1 MWVVLLKHLLDMTI
15 FAMLACIAYV
25 FGLRVLVLL
34 RTRCAHKVEAMM
46 CAIGIGFAVLSY
58 GVFFV
63 GVLGWL
69 NRTAIFVLLGLMLLA
84 SVPSMGAVRGKL
96 IANIYEQVP
105 QVLPKISSS
114 HSPIELA
121 MTALCIFIS
130 ILVLIGAFS
139 PPTAV
144 EWDSLSYHLAI
155 PKLYLEAKRIYF
167 VQFTSHASFPFT
179 TEMLYT
185 VGLALSGHSLAK
197 LFHFFF
203 FIGCC
208 VLLLCIGNSIAFHM
222 WRNAPDKA
230 SSNQFPS
237 PTRSA
242 WASGWA
248 LFTIPIAV
256 AEASTAYVDIAL
268 SFYALLAVLAG
279 LRWLESKSLGWL
291 MLCAIAC
298 GLCMGIKYS
307 GIIMLSLPVGL
318 FLFNTVAVKQGS
330 SKSTSGILRDCV
342 PQVLF
347 PLVVAC
353 IVASPWYVK
362 NIVVTG
368 NPFFPFF
375 YEVFGGRGWN
385 KKMAEQYRKHQLE
398 FGTERTP
405 LQLLLALWNLT
416 MHSDMPKELMPTG
429 KPKPIRYEVEPNPT
443 SGVGLTFLAFLPTL
457 LFVKPMSPYA
467 LLLLALCGV
476 WFLAWFFSVQY
487 LRYLLPCLVM
497 LCGVIGYAYSH
508 WFERNAL
515 TRISAQVAMLCAL
528 SYSTLIAI
536 AWVLPCLP
544 VAFGII
550 SEDEYL
556 RQTLPAYA
564 VAKYINAYLPTD
576 AKVLTYGEPLCYYFE
591 RDYLWGDPGH
601 NLLIDYDKVASSK
614 EPMLALFEEY
624 RKLGVTHILLN
635 RRYFSLSQEGV
646 PNGVLRRAIEI
657 GVLKQ
662 LTSVMGEELYEID
675 WKALSEMK
683 RRLTSHRTNG

>member
-1 MWVVLLKHLLDMTI
+1 MWVVLLKHFLDMMI
-15 FAMLACIAYV
+15 FAILAFIACG
-25 FGLRVLVLL
+25 FGVRVLILLRVK
-34 RTRCAHKVEAMM
+34 CAHKVEAIM

-58 GVFFV
+58 GVFLV

-69 NRTAIFVLLGLMLLA
+69 NRTAVLVLLGLMLLV
-84 SVPSMGAVRGKL
+84 SVPSIGAVRRKL
-96 IANIYEQVP
+96 IVNIYEQIP

-114 HSPIELA
+114 HSPLELA
-121 MTALCIFIS
+121 MTTLCIFIS
-130 ILVLIGAFS
+130 ILVLIGALS

-203 FIGCC
+203 FLGCC
-208 VLLLCIGNSIAFHM
+208 VLLLCIGNSIALKI
-222 WRNAPDKA
+222 WRDASDKE
-230 SSNQFPS
+230 SPNQLPS
-237 PTRSA
+237 PVRSA
-242 WASGWA
+242 WASAWT

-268 SFYALLAVLAG
+268 SFYGLLAVLAA
-279 LRWLESKSLGWL
+279 LRWLENKSFGWL
-291 MLCAIAC
+291 MLCAISC

-307 GIIMLSLPVGL
+307 GIIMLFLPVGL
-318 FLFNTVAVKQGS
+318 FLFHTAVAKQNFLKGTASILKACLSQFFLPLIVAV
-330 SKSTSGILRDCV
+330 
-342 PQVLF
+342 
-347 PLVVAC
+347 

-362 NIVVTG
+362 NIITTG

-416 MHSDMPKELMPTG
+416 MHSDIPKELMPTG
-429 KPKPIRYEVEPNPT
+429 KPKPFRYEVEPNPT
-443 SGVGLTFLAFLPTL
+443 SGIGLTFLAFLPTL
-457 LFVKPMSPYA
+457 VFMRPISPYA
-467 LLLLALCGV
+467 LLLLALCAV

-487 LRYLLPCLVM
+487 LRYLLPCLIM
-497 LCGVIGYAYSH
+497 LCGIVGYAYSH
-508 WFERNAL
+508 WFEKYPL
-515 TRISAQVAMLCAL
+515 TRVSAQVAMLCAL

-536 AWVLPCLP
+536 AWVLPCAP
-544 VAFGII
+544 VVFGII

-556 RQTLPAYA
+556 QQTLPAYA
-564 VAKYINAYLPTD
+564 IAKYINVYLPTD
-576 AKVLTYGEPLCYYFE
+576 AKVITYGEPLCYYFE

-601 NLLIDYDKVASSK
+601 NLLIDYAKVASSSK
-614 EPMLALFEEY
+614 PMLALFEEY

-646 PNGVLRRAIEI
+646 PNGVIRMAIKL

-675 WKALSEMK
+675 WDALRK
-683 RRLTSHRTNG
+683 IK